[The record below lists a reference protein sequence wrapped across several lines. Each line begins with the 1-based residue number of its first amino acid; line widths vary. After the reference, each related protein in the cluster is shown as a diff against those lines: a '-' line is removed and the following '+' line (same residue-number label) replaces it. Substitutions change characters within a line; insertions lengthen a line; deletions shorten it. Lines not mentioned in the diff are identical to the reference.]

1 MDPGRQ
7 STQERAWHFKGL
19 RTSERCF
26 RWLLRLPAPTQPAP
40 GESKV
45 VRQKITGAIAPRCPG
60 TPALDSLLK
69 MPNLTKG
76 TKFPAAG

>member
-1 MDPGRQ
+1 MDPGKE

-19 RTSERCF
+19 RTSKGCF
-26 RWLLRLPAPTQPAP
+26 RWLLLPPAPHQPAQ

-45 VRQKITGAIAPRCPG
+45 GRQKITGAVAPQCPG
-60 TPALDSLLK
+60 TPALDSLFK

-76 TKFPAAG
+76 TKFPTAG